1 MGSVKLIFYHLIS
14 QIEDHM
20 DNNDK
25 MVIFDTKGDFL
36 KFWSKED
43 SVISVDHSDPYN
55 YENWNLFEDIKIED
69 KALRPLAADEILTT
83 LFQPAIERSV
93 NPFFPKAARDVVL
106 TFVSYILKN
115 NPNPS
120 NLDLRDLIFVSKK
133 IFWNN

>member
-69 KALRPLAADEILTT
+69 KSLRPLAAVK
-83 LFQPAIERSV
+83 F
-93 NPFFPKAARDVVL
+93 
-106 TFVSYILKN
+106 
-115 NPNPS
+115 
-120 NLDLRDLIFVSKK
+120 
-133 IFWNN
+133 